1 MPLLR
6 RSPVSR
12 LDERMCLGCG
22 YRGPELQGPR
32 GLTEVWCPE
41 CGEDLYSR
49 PPRSYSEL
57 EGFAEAEEPLWGD
70 DMLLP
75 ESPIAPVTFLR
86 RVFARA
92 VCALSRWF

>member
-22 YRGPELQGPR
+22 YRGPELQGPH

-49 PPRSYSEL
+49 PARSYREL
-57 EGFAEAEEPLWGD
+57 EGLTLAPGAVLPPETPAEVVTRPGVLGR
-70 DMLLP
+70 LL
-75 ESPIAPVTFLR
+75 ARAR
-86 RVFARA
+86 RV
-92 VCALSRWF
+92 LTRWI